1 MAGIDCRRCARAH
14 RPGRPTSVPRYDYW
28 AMAAK
33 SYGDRHYPKIVQRM
47 HQLHGTVI
55 SPDDPTIAFLAKGY
69 LGRSLVSQLDALGW
83 KSRPTYLAGEMKH
96 ADYLV
101 QVNGAWTT
109 QVTPHDLL
117 LPDIGRSTITSSK
130 RPSTRFGVDPRPNN
144 LSIPSP

>member
-1 MAGIDCRRCARAH
+1 MVLGLIILADA
-14 RPGRPTSVPRYDYW
+14 TSVPRYDYW

-33 SYGDRHYPKIVQRM
+33 SYGDRHYPKIVQRV

-83 KSRPTYLAGEMKH
+83 KSRPAYLVGEMKH

-109 QVTPHDLL
+109 QVTPHDLRAAGYRPVNDHAFKKTEYAL
-117 LPDIGRSTITSSK
+117 WRRSK
-130 RPSTRFGVDPRPNN
+130 AQ
-144 LSIPSP
+144 